1 MNPKIS
7 ELNKKLQPYRN
18 EIVKHK
24 LYSKLK
30 TKSDI
35 KKLMESHVFA
45 VWDFMSLLKALQ
57 INLTCFEIPWRP
69 IGDPK
74 IRRLVNSIVL
84 EEESDV
90 DSEGNPASHFELY
103 LEAMKE
109 CEAETSTIETF
120 MKNLNKD
127 SRPKINE
134 DIDSFLNTTFSIIE
148 GGKSHEI
155 ASAFTFGRED
165 LIPDMFIP
173 LIEGINAD
181 NNHLNKLIYYFKRH
195 IEVDGDM
202 HGPMSMEMLSYLC
215 NNDAKKISESS
226 RISKDALHARI
237 SLWNGI
243 EKEIKQ
249 RKNKHE
255 KV

>member
-30 TKSDI
+30 NKSDI

-120 MKNLNKD
+120 MKNLNKN

-165 LIPDMFIP
+165 LIPDMFLAIV
-173 LIEGINAD
+173 ND
-181 NNHLNKLIYYFKRH
+181 MNKEKSFDKFVYYLERH
-195 IEVDGDM
+195 IELDGGD
-202 HGPMSMEMLSYLC
+202 HGPLALELICNLC
-215 NNDAKKISESS
+215 GDDEKKWDEVQEVAIKCLKARKLLWDKIYNDI
-226 RISKDALHARI
+226 
-237 SLWNGI
+237 N
-243 EKEIKQ
+243 
-249 RKNKHE
+249 
-255 KV
+255 

>member
-7 ELNKKLQPYRN
+7 ELNKKLQPFRN

-24 LYSKLK
+24 LYSNLK
-30 TKSDI
+30 TKSDV
-35 KKLMESHVFA
+35 KKLMQSHVFA

-74 IRRLVNSIVL
+74 IRRLINSIVL

-90 DSEGNPASHFELY
+90 DSNGNPASHFELY

-109 CEAETSTIETF
+109 CGAETSTIETF
-120 MKNLNKD
+120 MKNLKKD

-134 DIDSFLNTTFSIIE
+134 DIDSFLNTTFSVIK

-165 LIPDMFIP
+165 LIPDMFTAIVD
-173 LIEGINAD
+173 EYNTE
-181 NNHLNKLIYYFKRH
+181 NNLDKFVYYLERH
-195 IEVDGDM
+195 IELDGGD
-202 HGPMSMEMLSYLC
+202 HGPLALELISNLC
-215 NNDAKKISESS
+215 GNDEKKWKEVEETAVASLIARKKLWDEVSS
-226 RISKDALHARI
+226 KL
-237 SLWNGI
+237 
-243 EKEIKQ
+243 K
-249 RKNKHE
+249 
-255 KV
+255 

>member
-7 ELNKKLQPYRN
+7 ELNEKLQPYRN
-18 EIVKHK
+18 EIVNHK

-57 INLTCFEIPWRP
+57 INLTCFESPWRP

-120 MKNLNKD
+120 MKNLNKN

-165 LIPDMFIP
+165 LIPDLFIEIVRG
-173 LIEGINAD
+173 LSKSNDEKFD
-181 NNHLNKLIYYFKRH
+181 DLLYYLERH
-195 IEVDGDM
+195 IELDGDE
-202 HGPMSMEMLSYLC
+202 HGPMALQMIQELC
-215 NNDAKKISESS
+215 ENDSQKIGEALGYSQKALEH
-226 RISKDALHARI
+226 RLKLWDFISTKI
-237 SLWNGI
+237 
-243 EKEIKQ
+243 
-249 RKNKHE
+249 
-255 KV
+255 

>member
-30 TKSDI
+30 NKSDI

-120 MKNLNKD
+120 MKNLNKN

-165 LIPDMFIP
+165 LIPDMFLAIV
-173 LIEGINAD
+173 ND
-181 NNHLNKLIYYFKRH
+181 MNKEKTFDKFVYYLERH
-195 IEVDGDM
+195 IELDGGD
-202 HGPMSMEMLSYLC
+202 HGPLALELICNLC
-215 NNDAKKISESS
+215 GDDEKKWDEVQEVAIKCLKARKLLWDKINNDI
-226 RISKDALHARI
+226 
-237 SLWNGI
+237 N
-243 EKEIKQ
+243 
-249 RKNKHE
+249 
-255 KV
+255 

>member
-103 LEAMKE
+103 LEAMRE

-165 LIPDMFIP
+165 LIPDMFLAIV
-173 LIEGINAD
+173 ND
-181 NNHLNKLIYYFKRH
+181 MNKEKSFDKFVYYLERH
-195 IEVDGDM
+195 IELDGGD
-202 HGPMSMEMLSYLC
+202 HGPLALDLICNLC
-215 NNDAKKISESS
+215 GDDDIKWDEVQEVAIKCLKARKLLWDKINNDI
-226 RISKDALHARI
+226 
-237 SLWNGI
+237 N
-243 EKEIKQ
+243 
-249 RKNKHE
+249 
-255 KV
+255 